1 MSSKHVIIKIRC
13 SIAFQDIEIF
23 SRKDPKYT
31 FNNFYSLQ
39 LEKFNRFTC
48 IKKSNILI
56 SDNKKESSNNEKNAD
71 NNNNNNNNDKMLEEM
86 IKRRIRKMI
95 IKKSYKRK

>member
-31 FNNFYSLQ
+31 FDNFYLLQ
-39 LEKFNRFTC
+39 LEKLDRFTYM
-48 IKKSNILI
+48 KKSNILI
-56 SDNKKESSNNEKNAD
+56 SDSKKESSNDKENAD
-71 NNNNNNNNDKMLEEM
+71 NNNNNKMLEEVM
-86 IKRRIRKMI
+86 KRRIRKII
-95 IKKSYKRK
+95 IK